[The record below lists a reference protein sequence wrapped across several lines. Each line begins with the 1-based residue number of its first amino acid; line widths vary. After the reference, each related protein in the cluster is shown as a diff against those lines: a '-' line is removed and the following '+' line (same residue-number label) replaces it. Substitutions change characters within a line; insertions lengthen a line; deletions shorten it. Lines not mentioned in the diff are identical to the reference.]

1 MCVPSGG
8 PIEWTWAS
16 FAIDST
22 NLRESQNEHREHHR
36 ENSAE
41 CRHCSTPYA
50 GAAKAVVAAFLEACA
65 TIEVLDLEVRPYK
78 VAPVSD
84 LVMPE

>member
-1 MCVPSGG
+1 MCSVRWSSKVGLGKFCDWFNQLGG
-8 PIEWTWAS
+8 
-16 FAIDST
+16 
-22 NLRESQNEHREHHR
+22 SQNEHREHHR

-41 CRHCSTPYA
+41 CRHCSTPRA

-65 TIEVLDLEVRPYK
+65 TIEILDLEVRPYK